1 MAETELHD
9 SRDRDSHFGKVK
21 WVIVMTLLSRLA
33 GMLRASAIASLGATA
48 LTDAFSFAWGI
59 PNLFRRLFAEGAMTS
74 AFVPVFTEVQ
84 EGPRGRE
91 QANRLLANSMG
102 ILALFLTV
110 LTMLVQA
117 GLLAWG
123 LLAPGPLDRQ
133 LFIGLTVVM
142 MPFLVPICLLAAGSA
157 ALNCRDHFLYPAAT
171 PIILNGVIVLG
182 AWFVAPLWKA
192 NPAIQLLVVAI
203 SVTVAGVVQVAGLR
217 GVLRRHGFTPRLRLR
232 PVESGVRPMLRL
244 MGPMLIPLG
253 FLQFVELMERVLAWA
268 LRAEDGAATISIL
281 GLVLPR
287 PLEVGVLPR
296 LDAARYLY
304 QFPMGVLAISLG
316 VVVFPL
322 LARYAARGEMPNFRD
337 SLNRALRLTL
347 MEGLATGVGLFLL
360 AEPIASVLYGHRK
373 FTDLDV
379 HKTAAIL
386 RMYVL
391 GMWAYCAYQV
401 LLRSFYAL
409 KENLTPLKISCAL
422 APLDF
427 LLVATLVWIPGL
439 GAGAFGLATSIVF
452 SVNVIILAVLLRRK
466 LGRIGGRKLLASVL
480 RSLAACAAMAA
491 AIYALGLDPKWSLLA
506 GRSNWLI
513 VGVCVPAGA
522 GVFFAAAWLLR
533 APELGELFGT
543 LGRKRKNEPPPGN
556 DKMD

>member
-1 MAETELHD
+1 MAEKGIQDALE
-9 SRDRDSHFGKVK
+9 RDRHFGKVK
-21 WVIVMTLLSRLA
+21 GVTLMTVLSRVA

-48 LTDAFSFAWGI
+48 MTDAFSFAWGI

-84 EGPRGRE
+84 EGPDGR
-91 QANRLLANSMG
+91 QKADRLLANSMG
-102 ILALFLTV
+102 ILALFLTA
-110 LTMLVQA
+110 LTMLIQA
-117 GLLAWG
+117 GLLAWAV
-123 LLAPGPLDRQ
+123 LAPGSPNRQ
-133 LFIGLTVVM
+133 LLIGLTVVM

-157 ALNCRDHFLYPAAT
+157 ALNCRGHFLYPAAT

-182 AWFVAPLWKA
+182 VWFVAPLWKA
-192 NPAIQLLVVAI
+192 NVPAQLLAVAV
-203 SVTVAGVVQVAGLR
+203 SVTVASVAQVAGLR
-217 GVLRRHGFTPRLRLR
+217 GLLRKHGFSSKLRLR
-232 PVESGVRPMLRL
+232 PLESGVRPMLRL
-244 MGPMLIPLG
+244 MGPMLVPLG
-253 FLQFVELMERVLAWA
+253 FLQLVELLERVLALW
-268 LRAEDGAATISIL
+268 LRAEKGAATISIL

-322 LARYAARGEMPNFRD
+322 LARYAARGEMPLFRD
-337 SLNRALRLTL
+337 CLNRALRLTL

-360 AEPIASVLYGHRK
+360 AEPISSILYGHRK

-379 HKTAAIL
+379 LKTAGIL

-409 KENLTPLKISCAL
+409 KMNMTPLKISCAL

-427 LLVATLVWIPGL
+427 VLVASLVWIPGL
-439 GAGAFGLATSIVF
+439 GAGAFGLATSAVF

-466 LGRIGGRKLLASVL
+466 LGCLGGRKLLASAL
-480 RSLAACAAMAA
+480 RTLAACAAMAA
-491 AIYALGLDPKWSLLA
+491 VIYALALDGRWSPLA

-522 GVFFAAAWLLR
+522 AVFLAAAKLLR
-533 APELGELFGT
+533 APELGELFGGLT
-543 LGRKRKNEPPPGN
+543 RNRKTPSK
-556 DKMD
+556 